1 MLIPVCVHQHGK
13 NKKNIHFFRSPVLP
27 PFFEWMNRSKK
38 TACPGKE
45 NQFRYCDWV
54 LFKPGN
60 ANKAFPKQSRKF
72 SREIKKAT
80 VNQDSRRCLDFLWHG
95 ASMVPIEKR
104 LFLNE

>member
-1 MLIPVCVHQHGK
+1 MDESF
-13 NKKNIHFFRSPVLP
+13 N
-27 PFFEWMNRSKK
+27 MNRIPWERKSVSFL
-38 TACPGKE
+38 GLD
-45 NQFRYCDWV
+45 F
-54 LFKPGN
+54 FKPGN